1 MLPNIWIFDTY
12 SIMMLVGVLS
22 AFALIWNEWF
32 RHEQTN
38 AACNVHRTNTVH
50 SSEIPNANAWSAS
63 NYVGQLPPVVRYKDY
78 FSTANV
84 TPQKGPDVLIPISDL
99 RTSTNQPIL
108 QYPAFDMQGLYSL
121 GATVQ
126 ERDASGVTYL
136 GDYHG
141 IGDQFVGWN
150 AMTFANPGTIND
162 LRMAY
167 ALQAY
172 RGRDLWDGS
181 RISPVGRADLIV
193 DFRCNDNWNIN
204 LEGNGNIT
212 TDHFNSKH
220 ADNADWYLNYLVGAT
235 YKFGKGYTEKTVAR
249 QTEPE
254 PTPVAMCNV
263 CNKPLTDCQYNGN
276 HPKCQTCGKY
286 LHDCEYN
293 GNHPAPKPAPAV
305 YNVFFERN
313 KSIVSAEEDL
323 KIKAAAEY
331 LKANPEA
338 KASIVSYADVN
349 TGNTKLNQKL
359 SEDRSAVVAKY
370 LIENYGIA
378 ADRISTESL
387 GDTKQPFSENDKNR
401 VSIITT
407 EVK

>member
-1 MLPNIWIFDTY
+1 MRMKKLF
-12 SIMMLVGVLS
+12 LALALS
-22 AFALIWNEWF
+22 ALSLSAAFA
-32 RHEQTN
+32 QTYQKGETTYEFKPYGYMQLQGGVGQTIGEGKATDLFSP
-38 AACNVHRTNTVH
+38 AAALNFGYQFKPAFGLRAGLGGWQAKGAWGNKQQVTGNNVYKF
-50 SSEIPNANAWSAS
+50 
-63 NYVGQLPPVVRYKDY
+63 NYVALNVDAVVNLSNLIAGWNPFRTVNVSAFLGIAGNLAFNNDEAHDVAASVEK
-78 FSTANV
+78 FSTAKENF
-84 TPQKGPDVLIPISDL
+84 S
-99 RTSTNQPIL
+99 
-108 QYPAFDMQGLYSL
+108 
-121 GATVQ
+121 
-126 ERDASGVTYL
+126 
-136 GDYHG
+136 H
-141 IGDQFVGWN
+141 
-150 AMTFANPGTIND
+150 
-162 LRMAY
+162 
-167 ALQAY
+167 
-172 RGRDLWDGS
+172 LWDGS
-181 RISPVGRADLIV
+181 RLSPVGRAGLIV

-235 YKFGKGYTEKTVAR
+235 YKFGKGYTEKTVVR

-263 CNKPLTDCQYNGN
+263 CNKPLTECQYNGN

-293 GNHPAPKPAPAV
+293 GNHPAAKPAPVV

-338 KASIVSYADVN
+338 KVSVVSYADVN

-378 ADRISTESL
+378 ADRVSTESL

-401 VSIITT
+401 VSIITA

>member
-1 MLPNIWIFDTY
+1 MRMKKLFFA
-12 SIMMLVGVLS
+12 LALS
-22 AFALIWNEWF
+22 ALSLSAAFA
-32 RHEQTN
+32 QTYQKGETTYEFKPYGYMQLQGGVGQTIGEGKATDLFSP
-38 AACNVHRTNTVH
+38 AAALNFGYQFKPAFGLRAGLGGWQAKGAWGNKQQVTGNNVYKF
-50 SSEIPNANAWSAS
+50 
-63 NYVGQLPPVVRYKDY
+63 NYVALNVDAVVNLSNLIAGWNPFRTVNVSAFLGIAGNLAFNNDEAHDVAASVEK
-78 FSTANV
+78 FSTAKENF
-84 TPQKGPDVLIPISDL
+84 S
-99 RTSTNQPIL
+99 
-108 QYPAFDMQGLYSL
+108 
-121 GATVQ
+121 
-126 ERDASGVTYL
+126 
-136 GDYHG
+136 H
-141 IGDQFVGWN
+141 
-150 AMTFANPGTIND
+150 
-162 LRMAY
+162 
-167 ALQAY
+167 
-172 RGRDLWDGS
+172 LWDGS
-181 RISPVGRADLIV
+181 RLSPVGRAGLIV

-263 CNKPLTDCQYNGN
+263 CNKPLTECQYNGN

-293 GNHPAPKPAPAV
+293 GNHPAAKPAPVV

-378 ADRISTESL
+378 ADRVSTESL

-401 VSIITT
+401 VSIITA

>member
-1 MLPNIWIFDTY
+1 MKKLFFA
-12 SIMMLVGVLS
+12 LALS
-22 AFALIWNEWF
+22 ALSLSAAFAQTYQKGETTYEFKPYGYMQLQGGVGQTIGEGKATDLLSPAAALNFGYQFKPAFGLRAGLGGWQAKGAWSSKV
-32 RHEQTN
+32 QTN
-38 AACNVHRTNTVH
+38 GNNVYKF
-50 SSEIPNANAWSAS
+50 
-63 NYVGQLPPVVRYKDY
+63 NYVAL
-78 FSTANV
+78 NV
-84 TPQKGPDVLIPISDL
+84 DAIVNLSNLI
-99 RTSTNQPIL
+99 
-108 QYPAFDMQGLYSL
+108 A
-121 GATVQ
+121 
-126 ERDASGVTYL
+126 
-136 GDYHG
+136 
-141 IGDQFVGWN
+141 GWN
-150 AMTFANPGTIND
+150 PFRTVNVSAFLGIAGNLAFNND
-162 LRMAY
+162 EAHDVAASVAKY
-167 ALQAY
+167 TSVNENF
-172 RGRDLWDGS
+172 GHLWDGS
-181 RISPVGRADLIV
+181 RISPVGRAGLIV

-235 YKFGKGYTEKTVAR
+235 YKFGKGYTEKTVVR

-263 CNKPLTDCQYNGN
+263 CNKPLTECQYNGN

-293 GNHPAPKPAPAV
+293 GNHPAAKPAPVV

-338 KASIVSYADVN
+338 KVSVVSYADVN

-378 ADRISTESL
+378 ADRVSTESL

-401 VSIITT
+401 VSIITA